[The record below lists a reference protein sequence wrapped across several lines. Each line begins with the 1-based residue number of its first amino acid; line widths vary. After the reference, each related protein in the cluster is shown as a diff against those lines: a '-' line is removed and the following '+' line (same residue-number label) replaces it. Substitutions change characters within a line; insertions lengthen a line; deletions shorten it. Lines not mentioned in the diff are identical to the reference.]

1 MQMPILKGHPL
12 ISHYHSKN
20 HSKTQLVSP
29 LNYLRAKIDEL
40 NYNACYYIL
49 EKTC

>member
-12 ISHYHSKN
+12 ISHYHSK
-20 HSKTQLVSP
+20 TQLVSL